1 VHLSRTKRRLGLL
14 RTPDSLPNNSMAAAA
29 GAPSSSAT
37 PIATPPQVLY
47 QSPTETTITVWWQ
60 VTQPPPANAT
70 GMLLHVREFPKPWAD
85 ARALDAPT
93 DTATGRGEVVVRGL
107 FPTSTYQFRLVYVLV
122 DGTNSPPGP
131 VTSADT
137 LAAGCVPK
145 EKQDAGAAG
154 ARSTKRDGQCC
165 VQ

>member
-1 VHLSRTKRRLGLL
+1 
-14 RTPDSLPNNSMAAAA
+14 MAAAA

-37 PIATPPQVLY
+37 PIAMPPQVLY

-60 VTQPPPANAT
+60 VTQTPPADSP
-70 GMLLHVREFPKPWAD
+70 GMRLYVREFPKPWAD

-93 DTATGRGEVVVRGL
+93 DATTGRGELVVRGL

-145 EKQDAGAAG
+145 EKQSAGAAAA
-154 ARSTKRDGQCC
+154 ARSTKRDGQCS